1 MGESVCVCL
10 FSFQIKLFVES
21 TVLAQRGNAC
31 GWVWMTGEQQGLPWR
46 GDGGFDVDRVHSQL
60 TWEDQFRALRP
71 LAGERESAG
80 GPQKQWSASEWR
92 RGRRGA
98 KEEDSKGSPVTPSF
112 SECGEGPLARLP
124 GFQPQWEP
132 WHTSRCGGIRTPP
145 GPLQGAGHAWMSRPG
160 SNGQAAGHGF
170 HRGHCPAVPQAHLTR
185 ATASPVDGC
194 SEEHFAAPCSVA
206 WEGADPRVTVGP

>member
-1 MGESVCVCL
+1 MWHTRHLRGEPADGRECVCVFIYVSNKTVCG
-10 FSFQIKLFVES
+10 EHCAS
-21 TVLAQRGNAC
+21 TGGNAC

-80 GPQKQWSASEWR
+80 GPQKQWSASGWR

-132 WHTSRCGGIRTPP
+132 WHTSRCGGIRTQPS
-145 GPLQGAGHAWMSRPG
+145 GALTGCWSRLDV
-160 SNGQAAGHGF
+160 Q
-170 HRGHCPAVPQAHLTR
+170 TR
-185 ATASPVDGC
+185 Q
-194 SEEHFAAPCSVA
+194 
-206 WEGADPRVTVGP
+206 

>member
-80 GPQKQWSASEWR
+80 GPQKQWSASGWR

-112 SECGEGPLARLP
+112 SECGEGPRPSFRVSSPNGNLGTPQGVEGSEPLRGPTGCWSRLDV
-124 GFQPQWEP
+124 Q
-132 WHTSRCGGIRTPP
+132 
-145 GPLQGAGHAWMSRPG
+145 
-160 SNGQAAGHGF
+160 
-170 HRGHCPAVPQAHLTR
+170 TR
-185 ATASPVDGC
+185 Q
-194 SEEHFAAPCSVA
+194 
-206 WEGADPRVTVGP
+206 